1 MAFVELCCVM
11 TLGRNKQKNI
21 LYLTLV
27 SLCSASARY
36 DWLHT
41 IFLDLFIQ
49 TCGPSPYY
57 GTWVGGAL
65 LMRYLTTLFIESVTD
80 EWTNGRM
87 NGWSV
92 KLQWN
97 DNDR

>member
-1 MAFVELCCVM
+1 VM

-57 GTWVGGAL
+57 GTWGGGGTFDAVFND
-65 LMRYLTTLFIESVTD
+65 TLHRI
-80 EWTNGRM
+80 G
-87 NGWSV
+87 
-92 KLQWN
+92 
-97 DNDR
+97 DR